1 MGININKYAS
11 ITSIESRFELTFK
24 RERIDIAKL
33 LIHLSKG
40 HSLESTFGNNVT
52 IATSIRKM
60 LLDEKLIDSRDSVTP
75 NGEKFIKYPFRTEV
89 ERGIYNLYL
98 ATVDFGMEK
107 VKFVIKMERK
117 LVNEERSQVD
127 YPVNEIYVG
136 NEFGL
141 GTSEVGV
148 MEKADNKSKSYI
160 KDLLD
165 EKIIFDVINGTYETS
180 FGTFKM
186 GDALLNIAKK
196 YAARVIE
203 ENVSY
208 FEYDPNKNT
217 ILVKN
222 INDFK
227 DEDLLNGVASR
238 LVVKDVEMLSVP
250 LEITSLE
257 EAKKYA
263 YLYIYSK
270 LEDNNY
276 YTINEMNEVFQ
287 NEVLSKEIISSSV
300 KDKMQDFSFSMDGF
314 EKNLSSAK
322 YEKLA
327 YRLKVMKSLLNIDA
341 IKDVYGFSYCRNYQG
356 ILRILSNNIAP
367 SEVSALYMVMGYA
380 FAKNRKN
387 QMVDC
392 INCFRGYYPNIVIV
406 NKSAEGKVNEDQFIK
421 DKINELGVPT
431 VNLPVID
438 TMFHDRY
445 LVFELK
451 DGTYKIFLVTCEIGS
466 LFNTETNETKGT
478 LIEIPYTEV
487 FKNGK
492 NLINVIKEGK

>member
-1 MGININKYAS
+1 
-11 ITSIESRFELTFK
+11 
-24 RERIDIAKL
+24 
-33 LIHLSKG
+33 
-40 HSLESTFGNNVT
+40 
-52 IATSIRKM
+52 
-60 LLDEKLIDSRDSVTP
+60 
-75 NGEKFIKYPFRTEV
+75 
-89 ERGIYNLYL
+89 
-98 ATVDFGMEK
+98 
-107 VKFVIKMERK
+107 
-117 LVNEERSQVD
+117 
-127 YPVNEIYVG
+127 
-136 NEFGL
+136 
-141 GTSEVGV
+141 
-148 MEKADNKSKSYI
+148 MEKADNKSKSYV
-160 KDLLD
+160 KDLFD
-165 EKIIFDVINGTYETS
+165 EKIVFDVINGTYETS

-287 NEVLSKEIISSSV
+287 NEVLSKEIICGSV

-314 EKNLSSAK
+314 EKNLSSTK

-327 YRLKVMKSLLNIDA
+327 YRLKVIKSLLNIDA

-431 VNLPVID
+431 VNLPLID